1 MCKDNQILRTE
12 NYQSPLVNNWHVIIF
27 QSIYLY
33 ITEYQFLTL
42 PVYSSFENIC
52 RQMKEE

>member
-33 ITEYQFLTL
+33 ITEYQFLIL